1 MAFQSK
7 ISGAKEAAPLAK
19 KLSAPCKLHDI
30 PGCESCHDTV
40 ADTSLEN
47 DDPDNWMAHKLV
59 FDKDLKGKDLLQR
72 KETVDDYVVLDP
84 RDKDMMAK
92 QKQYDHDNSK
102 KRGSHRNDDS
112 DRKRSHRDD
121 DRRYRSR
128 DDDRKRSRRDDDH
141 HRSSGS
147 RRR

>member
-7 ISGAKEAAPLAK
+7 ISSAKEAAPLAK

-30 PGCESCHDTV
+30 PGCESCHDAV

-84 RDKDMMAK
+84 RDKDMVAK
-92 QKQYDHDNSK
+92 QKQYDHDNRK
-102 KRGSHRNDDS
+102 KHDSYRDDS
-112 DRKRSHRDD
+112 DRKRSSRDD
-121 DRRYRSR
+121 DRRHRSS
-128 DDDRKRSRRDDDH
+128 DYDRKRSRRDDDH